1 MKLSELLKDVNV
13 EQIIGNAELN
23 ISGITFDSREV
34 KAGYLFICIPGFKVD
49 GHDFAEEAINKGAVA
64 ILAETVPSTN
74 I

>member
-34 KAGYLFICIPGFKVD
+34 KAGYLFI
-49 GHDFAEEAINKGAVA
+49 
-64 ILAETVPSTN
+64 
-74 I
+74 